1 LAQSQLKPSD
11 FWWVVIKDL
20 KIEQSMHFAIS
31 FHLKK
36 ETHQSKFKIKTG
48 PLFQSREGGGG
59 GNVEL

>member
-1 LAQSQLKPSD
+1 LS
-11 FWWVVIKDL
+11 IKDL

-48 PLFQSREGGGG
+48 PLFKSKEGGREGGGG
-59 GNVEL
+59 EGGGEREET

>member
-1 LAQSQLKPSD
+1 LS
-11 FWWVVIKDL
+11 IKDL

-48 PLFQSREGGGG
+48 PLFQSKEGGREGGGG
-59 GNVEL
+59 EGGRGNVEL

>member
-1 LAQSQLKPSD
+1 LS
-11 FWWVVIKDL
+11 IKDL

-48 PLFQSREGGGG
+48 PLFKSKEGGREGGGG
-59 GNVEL
+59 RGGLSVRL